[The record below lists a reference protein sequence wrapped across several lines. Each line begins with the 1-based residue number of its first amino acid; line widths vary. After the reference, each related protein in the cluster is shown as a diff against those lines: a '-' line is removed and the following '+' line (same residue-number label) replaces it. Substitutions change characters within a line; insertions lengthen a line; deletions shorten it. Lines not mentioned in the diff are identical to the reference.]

1 MLNLMALVSSSS
13 PRIFNSLLMSKNA
26 KSTHFFGLFSWD
38 DIELL
43 KKLGK
48 GKIDMTIGSALD
60 LFGGTLS
67 YERLAAMHF

>member
-1 MLNLMALVSSSS
+1 MTAFLLHMLEEFIVGTILS
-13 PRIFNSLLMSKNA
+13 
-26 KSTHFFGLFSWD
+26 FS
-38 DIELL
+38 

>member
-1 MLNLMALVSSSS
+1 MAES
-13 PRIFNSLLMSKNA
+13 R
-26 KSTHFFGLFSWD
+26 
-38 DIELL
+38 
-43 KKLGK
+43 K

>member
-1 MLNLMALVSSSS
+1 MTV
-13 PRIFNSLLMSKNA
+13 FLL
-26 KSTHFFGLFSWD
+26 HSWD